1 MEYLIALVLLTL
13 SAFFS
18 GLNLG
23 LFTFDLQ
30 SLKRRA
36 ELGDKNA
43 QKIYPLRLKGNRLLT
58 TLLLGNVTVNT
69 VLAIFLGT
77 IFESVVAGFVA
88 TAIIFLFGEITPQ
101 AVFSRHALV
110 FGGFAAP
117 LVRVALFLFYP
128 IAFPIAYILD
138 KALGDELPRM
148 YSKSELMHIIS
159 EHEDYENSPIDAD
172 EKRILHGA
180 LKFSHR
186 RVDEVMTP
194 IEQVVMFD
202 IEQKLTHAFLEE
214 VASTGYSRYPIY
226 QKKKANI
233 IGILYTK
240 DLLTED
246 ENIAIKNTEEAFE
259 RKFLRVRTHDL
270 LDGVLARMLKQKRH
284 LAVAYD
290 KSDNS
295 IGVITLEDIIEE
307 ILQYEIQDED
317 DEGIGKE
324 IHTPPLSTGL

>member
-1 MEYLIALVLLTL
+1 MEYLIALALLTL

-23 LFTFDLQ
+23 LFTFDIQ

-69 VLAIFLGT
+69 ILAIFLGT
-77 IFESVVAGFVA
+77 IFDSVVAGFLA

-117 LVRVALFLFYP
+117 LVRVALFVFYP
-128 IAFPIAYILD
+128 VAFPIAYILD
-138 KALGDELPRM
+138 RALGHELPRM

-159 EHEDYENSPIDAD
+159 EHEDSEHSPIDAD

-186 RVDEVMTP
+186 RVDEVMTSLAD
-194 IEQVVMFD
+194 VAMFETD
-202 IEQKLTHAFLEE
+202 QKLTQSFFEE
-214 VASTGYSRYPIY
+214 VAELGYSRYPIY
-226 QKKKANI
+226 QKKRSNI
-233 IGILYTK
+233 VGILYTK
-240 DLLTED
+240 DLLVED
-246 ENIAIKNTEEAFE
+246 ENIAIKNTEEAFD
-259 RKFLRVRTHDL
+259 RKFLKAKNNLL
-270 LDGVLARMLKQKRH
+270 LDELLARMLKQKRH
-284 LAVAYD
+284 LAVVYD
-290 KSDNS
+290 HDDECV
-295 IGVITLEDIIEE
+295 GVITLEDIIEE
-307 ILQYEIQDED
+307 IIQYEIQDED
-317 DEGIGKE
+317 DIGAGKE
-324 IHTPPLSTGL
+324 IVTPPLANTL

>member
-30 SLKRRA
+30 TLKRRA

-43 QKIYPLRLKGNRLLT
+43 QKIYPLRLKGNQLLT

-77 IFESVVAGFVA
+77 IFESVLAGFIA
-88 TAIIFLFGEITPQ
+88 TAVIFLFGEITPQ

-117 LVRVALFLFYP
+117 LVRVALFVFYP
-128 IAFPIAYILD
+128 VAFPIAYILN

-159 EHEDYENSPIDAD
+159 EHEDSENSPIDAD

-186 RVDEVMTP
+186 RVEEVMTP
-194 IEQVVMFD
+194 LDKVEMFEVD
-202 IEQKLTHAFLEE
+202 QRLTKEFFEK
-214 VASTGYSRYPIY
+214 VASLGYSRFPIY
-226 QKKKANI
+226 QKRRSNVV
-233 IGILYTK
+233 GILYTK

-246 ENIAIKNTEEAFE
+246 ENITIKNTEDAFE
-259 RKFLRVRTHDL
+259 TSFMKVKTHTL
-270 LDGVLARMLKQKRH
+270 LDEVLTRMLKQKRH
-284 LAVAYD
+284 LALAYAGETCA
-290 KSDNS
+290 
-295 IGVITLEDIIEE
+295 GVITLEDIIEE
-307 ILQYEIQDED
+307 IIQYEIQDED
-317 DEGIGKE
+317 DIGAGKE
-324 IHTPPLSTGL
+324 IVTPPLSTDL